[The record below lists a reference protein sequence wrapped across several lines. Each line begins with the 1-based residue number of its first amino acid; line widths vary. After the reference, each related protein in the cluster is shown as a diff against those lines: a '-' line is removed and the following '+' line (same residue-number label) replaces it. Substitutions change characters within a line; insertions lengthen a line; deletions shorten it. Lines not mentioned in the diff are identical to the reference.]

1 MYRNKPKLILW
12 WNIFWRMLPFNYGK
26 QKKNEQIDKIIH
38 ARRRKNGKRTQ
49 RFQINKILK
58 NFEIYDKR
66 KMVLK
71 QIRII

>member
-1 MYRNKPKLILW
+1 MYRNVPKSILW

-26 QKKNEQIDKIIH
+26 QKKNEQIYKIVH
-38 ARRRKNGKRTQ
+38 TRRRKNGKRTQ
-49 RFQINKILK
+49 RFQNNKILK